1 MQRGIS
7 TLAMIGIWLWAS
19 SAHGQILRR
28 GYHGFAAS
36 YTVIDFDFAGDENAS
51 FARYDYQGPA
61 FGISYATSNLRG
73 LVAFGRADTDRSLV
87 DISVS
92 GWALLEFSE
101 SAVAA
106 TQLGVPI
113 GILVGWR
120 RVTVPGGFEPYGVS
134 SIAAGAGGSLQ
145 HNFNAV
151 SRVSL
156 RASPFLGITGSAL
169 TDQVGFSWMAEGD
182 AQLEFDEIAGDVGL
196 LIGYTL
202 RYQVWNV
209 NGSSTFTSA
218 VDNSLDYNGLMHV
231 FRAGLKF

>member
-7 TLAMIGIWLWAS
+7 TLAMIGLWLLAS
-19 SAHGQILRR
+19 SAQGQMLKR
-28 GYHGFAAS
+28 GHHGFAAS
-36 YTVIDFDFAGDENAS
+36 YTVIDFNFAGDES
-51 FARYDYQGPA
+51 TSHIRYDYQGPA
-61 FGISYATSNLRG
+61 FGISYSSRNLRG
-73 LVAFGRADTDRSLV
+73 LVAFGRADEDRSLV

-113 GILVGWR
+113 GLLVGWR

-134 SIAAGAGGSLQ
+134 SIAVGAGGSLQ
-145 HNFNAV
+145 QNFNAV
-151 SRVSL
+151 SRVNL
-156 RASPFLGITGSAL
+156 RASPFFGITGSAL

-182 AQLEFDEIAGDVGL
+182 AQLEFDEVAGDVGL

-209 NGSSTFTSA
+209 NGSATFSST
-218 VDNSLDYNGLMHV
+218 VDNNFDYNGLMHV